1 MKYKSYENSAEEF
14 ATGLNA
20 ELLSAKDNVSA
31 RSVNRPIINI
41 LENQESSYNLIQTL
55 LKTVYGN
62 TNGIVPDV
70 LENFAPET
78 FEIGSFKNDSQN
90 YFIRIPTGM
99 MLLSKL
105 VKEDYSNNNSN
116 PFLKKGDYNYKDN
129 IHKDCFLNDK
139 LHSFLI
145 ENKPEINLYERELAN
160 LINLDLTDLTND
172 LRIYQDLVPM
182 TVKVEIVDE
191 TGNPRLSSNGSPM
204 YVTDENSKVIYLAKE
219 GLGDLDI
226 YYGDTRATI
235 NSLNYITTYNETT
248 NSETPNLNNETI
260 KQTVT
265 YRENLQTKIV
275 PNGTYTNDINKAL
288 ILKDAS
294 GNEKVRTGYYMN
306 VVRAT
311 SGDDEVTWL
320 PNKQQYAH
328 WDIFLPSSDFGAG
341 SNTDV
346 TVKFF
351 DENGEVVE
359 TIPFYFSDSL
369 TLQETNDKFF
379 GEVLFFSKK
388 FNIEKIQA
396 NDSTGNPII
405 GSRISV
411 KNDNSYYDN
420 YKMTISYRVTDD
432 TGSREFFYQ
441 DVITEQFID
450 ELAINRAEE
459 QQYFTNIFDLTNAFL
474 GYFSSYFVNI
484 TNIYNYLNLETI
496 IKIGN
501 VAQTYYLYYDLDGK
515 LENQTDDK
523 YDKTGRFYL
532 TTNGDP
538 KVNASNFI
546 KLFEIKVE
554 PNNILP
560 NNPVVRSV
568 KSFFDP
574 LDRRLI
580 ATKRAELNSLL
591 STTRTEL
598 NNYTHVKDA
607 DGNREIEIK
616 EKFNNANDE
625 QLRITSPITRILD
638 VKDKEEHLEPAI
650 NNWTDSGDGDTP
662 SDFFEESYEVLDTK
676 KSESDAGFRK
686 YIYNNNVGKKGIIIN
701 KNKGISIFNY
711 DESQVDGDTHS
722 YSSFKP
728 IEICSAKGNIN
739 LFNTNNPT
747 GRINIANLKDDSTNI
762 VDIKGKTRI
771 RSRNDDQ
778 LVIKKIGEVDK
789 PGNANVV
796 FQIGQSKSKNDI
808 DSITSTTDTQNAVIG
823 ELSFTTGETGTSGNN
838 VVSHNRKFK
847 LGLQK
852 VAGHLKDHIKTIFEA
867 RNTKDNS
874 DDEKSVITSYSSI
887 VPGNSKIM
895 LGYPIN
901 SRTYKKEKEN
911 YIPYVEGEDVD
922 SNILASIKK
931 DEYGNY
937 TGTSTEYIG
946 NENRW
951 AAAFINRG
959 YFGRIVLSDTESDKK
974 NKDARNGAL
983 RLGNSNIFDVSSIFI
998 NTTRRTINFDN
1009 TISNTSENTIYSN
1022 YPKDDYS
1029 DYPEDKK
1036 EEAKEA
1042 LSKNGLFFFLN
1053 RTLDKT
1059 IDTDIN
1065 IEPDNGTN
1073 YCALGLRTNGTH
1085 INKNAYIYRQ
1095 AFINVNSGEN
1105 ESTTENNSSFVVKG
1119 QTVLNGELVI
1129 GKKAATIDDTADHTS
1144 STSIVRNSYD
1154 NYKKYNL
1161 EFFEK
1166 DTDDITL
1173 REKDEEKDKYEDED
1187 KKIKLYKYRN
1197 ERKDEWLYMLVNYG
1211 RSYFEGDIT
1220 VDENHKFTENTVL
1233 NKKLTILNHN
1243 YANYD
1248 YNVINSATC
1257 PEEDDRLVN
1266 KTGFDFYYVDDYVED
1281 IDGIKHA
1288 IKFPRNQVSLDVE
1301 SGLIRF
1307 GSKTKYLG
1315 IGDEV
1320 SKDEEYSMDDQSDLE
1335 LYGSQWIKRR
1345 LEINPDGSSL
1355 RNTYMYYKDGD
1366 KNNITDRNSKE
1377 SPSFYVN
1384 GASQF
1389 SGNVV
1394 FGNSLA
1400 DCKYTD
1406 TTINKTYDCKALG
1419 NNKQPGKDEAENPMQ
1434 STNPAKI
1441 IFWGADA
1448 NATLDEAP
1456 TEDNPDKK
1464 VPNWHSDFDFHGKT
1478 WFDYRVRIGRDEDD
1492 HLASDSYETSGTQ
1505 RGSLE
1510 ILGKSLGGTGYEEE
1524 AALMV
1529 SGKILFKDGHESN
1542 WQAKRIHLEANSN
1555 PDLEG
1560 SNVSELVL
1568 NNDVDAGYVNAKLY
1582 SSGDV
1587 NIESGVNTNI
1597 TSTTGSITLK
1607 TDTKTEDKNKII
1619 LYNAENGT
1627 ISLGNDKKTTTIDLL
1642 TSDGTINAKYNPGGS
1657 FNVAFI
1663 KNSTTTVNKIVADE
1677 SSLTLKTNDK
1687 TSIELLDSND
1697 AINSKA
1703 NNFTHSV
1710 GNDEKISINSSNSIF
1725 KHGGNNCLN
1734 LSANSAVLSGGL
1746 NATSTLTLD
1755 SAAATLNRGETTL
1768 TLNNSIATLSS
1779 GIVKINDVVQFG
1791 NFTIGNG
1798 TYGTQFDNHNI
1809 YTVGGLNLV
1818 GDGTLIISQS
1828 TGASLSLSSNNFTLA
1843 KGNTTVKGDSS
1854 DLILC
1859 GSSNIKF
1866 TLGDTTNEFVTFS
1879 STGLATFNIN
1889 ATFGDSNKLIVAS
1902 GNLEIG
1908 GYAITIS

>member
-204 YVTDENSKVIYLAKE
+204 YVTDENSKVIYLAKD

-226 YYGDTRATI
+226 YYGEERATI
-235 NSLNYITTYNETT
+235 KSLNYITTYNETT

-328 WDIFLPSSDFGAG
+328 WDIFLPSSNFGAG

-432 TGSREFFYQ
+432 TGPREFFYQ

-739 LFNTNNPT
+739 LFNTNNST
-747 GRINIANLKDDSTNI
+747 GRINIANLKDGSENI

-931 DEYGNY
+931 DEDGNY

-946 NENRW
+946 SENRW

-959 YFGRIVLSDTESDKK
+959 YFGRIVLADTNGDIK
-974 NKDARNGAL
+974 NNDARNGAL

-1053 RTLDKT
+1053 RTLKDE

-1065 IEPDNGTN
+1065 KEPDNGKN

-1105 ESTTENNSSFVVKG
+1105 KSTTANNSSLVVKG

-1144 STSIVRNSYD
+1144 STTIIRNSYD

-1173 REKDEEKDKYEDED
+1173 RETDEEEDKYEDED

-1220 VDENHKFTENTVL
+1220 VNEDCKFTENTVL

-1248 YNVINSATC
+1248 YNEVNSATC
-1257 PEEDDRLVN
+1257 PKNDGRLVES
-1266 KTGFDFYYVDDYVED
+1266 TIVDSYDSSD
-1281 IDGIKHA
+1281 K
-1288 IKFPRNQVSLDVE
+1288 KLPRNNVSLDVE
-1301 SGLIRF
+1301 SGLIKF
-1307 GSKTKYLG
+1307 GSKTKEPG

-1320 SKDEEYSMDDQSDLE
+1320 SEEEYSMDDQSDLE
-1335 LYGSQWIKRR
+1335 LYGSQWIRRR

-1366 KNNITDRNSKE
+1366 TNNIADRNNKE

-1389 SGNVV
+1389 SGDVV
-1394 FGNSLA
+1394 FGNSLVQGTISKDTNA
-1400 DCKYTD
+1400 DAEAKD
-1406 TTINKTYDCKALG
+1406 IGKTYTALG
-1419 NNKQPGKDEAENPMQ
+1419 NNKQTDPNP
-1434 STNPAKI
+1434 TKI
-1441 IFWGADA
+1441 IFWGANK

-1478 WFDYRVRIGRDEDD
+1478 WFDYRVRIGRDKDD

-1510 ILGKSLGGTGYEEE
+1510 ILGKSLGGTGYEKE

-1529 SGKILFKDGHESN
+1529 SGKILFKDGHESY
-1542 WQAKRIHLEANSN
+1542 WKAKQLTFETDTSTN
-1555 PDLEG
+1555 PET
-1560 SNVSELVL
+1560 SENVSRLVL
-1568 NNDVDAGYVNAKLY
+1568 NCYDKESKVYKNAELY
-1582 SSGDV
+1582 STGDV
-1587 NIESGVNTNI
+1587 NITSVSKINLTGKTGINVGSEGNIELDSSAATNI
-1597 TSTTGSITLK
+1597 VSNNNIKIDSENGNIDLFTEKTGASITLK
-1607 TDTKTEDKNKII
+1607 NND
-1619 LYNAENGT
+1619 NGT
-1627 ISLGNDKKTTTIDLL
+1627 ISLGNEGTKTDINLL
-1642 TSDGTINAKYNPGGS
+1642 TNNGTINARYKSSGS
-1657 FNVAFI
+1657 FKVTLARTN
-1663 KNSTTTVNKIVADE
+1663 NDDDKIIAD
-1677 SSLTLKTNDK
+1677 SSSITLQT
-1687 TSIELLDSND
+1687 
-1697 AINSKA
+1697 NSKA
-1703 NNFTHSV
+1703 SIILSNDTSSGSISSNANSITSTAAKLTH
-1710 GNDEKISINSSNSIF
+1710 NCDDIKKISIDSTNSVFKHDDDYLLTLGGYNGNKETKLVGGGSGNYISLNSSRVAINVGSEIVKF
-1725 KHGGNNCLN
+1725 N
-1734 LSANSAVLSGGL
+1734 
-1746 NATSTLTLD
+1746 
-1755 SAAATLNRGETTL
+1755 
-1768 TLNNSIATLSS
+1768 SS
-1779 GIVKINDVVQFG
+1779 GTT
-1791 NFTIGNG
+1791 FTNA
-1798 TYGTQFDNHNI
+1798 NI
-1809 YTVGGLNLV
+1809 TADGLNLT
-1818 GDGTLIISQS
+1818 GTGTLNISQK
-1828 TGASLSLSSNNFTLA
+1828 TGASLSLGNTAATLSISKTSFELTGTTATITAPTIYLNFDSSTEALKVWKNSDNTMEILVDQQLNCSSNLKVNSGCLYI
-1843 KGNTTVKGDSS
+1843 GNYSIS
-1854 DLILC
+1854 
-1859 GSSNIKF
+1859 
-1866 TLGDTTNEFVTFS
+1866 
-1879 STGLATFNIN
+1879 IN
-1889 ATFGDSNKLIVAS
+1889 
-1902 GNLEIG
+1902 
-1908 GYAITIS
+1908 